1 MEQFSHFLTTT
12 FGIVLV
18 GAIAYEIKRRRRK
31 LREVYDVLDV
41 DDKQVVAELDLMVES
56 GVLEPFQ
63 R

>member
-1 MEQFSHFLTTT
+1 MEQISHFLTTT

-56 GVLEPFQ
+56 GVLQPF
-63 R
+63 RG